1 MFGNLG
7 EMAGLM
13 KKFGEIRSNMKQM
26 KEDLAELTL
35 TGKDPAGKVE
45 VVMSGDMRVKQVH
58 LEPSLLRAE
67 NAPMLETACASAF
80 QDVLDQFKKVT
91 AEKLSQ
97 ATGGLNLPGLM

>member
-13 KKFGEIRSNMKQM
+13 KKFGEIRNNMKQM
-26 KEDLAELTL
+26 KEELAELTL

-45 VVMSGDMRVKQVH
+45 ISMSGDMRVKQVR
-58 LEPSLLRAE
+58 LEPSMLSPE
-67 NAPMLETACASAF
+67 NAPMLETACVSAL
-80 QDVLDQFKKVT
+80 QDALDQFKKVS

-97 ATGGLNLPGLM
+97 ATGGLSLPGLM